1 MIKIFI
7 SIYLASILSL
17 VILLILDM
25 IKYPY
30 GE

>member
-1 MIKIFI
+1 MTKITI
-7 SIYLASILSL
+7 YIYLASILSIVL
-17 VILLILDM
+17 LLISDM

>member
-1 MIKIFI
+1 MTKITI
-7 SIYLASILSL
+7 YIYLASILSI
-17 VILLILDM
+17 VILLISDM

>member
-1 MIKIFI
+1 MTKITI
-7 SIYLASILSL
+7 YIYLASILSI
-17 VILLILDM
+17 VILLITDM